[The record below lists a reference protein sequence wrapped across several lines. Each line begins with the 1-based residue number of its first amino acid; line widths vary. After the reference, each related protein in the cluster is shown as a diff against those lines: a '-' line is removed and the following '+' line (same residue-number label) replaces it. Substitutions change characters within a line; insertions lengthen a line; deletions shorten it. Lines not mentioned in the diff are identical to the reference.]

1 VLLVEVILPRLTE
14 DIPMNIQ
21 QSTPTTPLRA
31 RMISDMS
38 GRNLGPASQSSHLRA
53 CKRFAAWLGRSPET
67 ATPDD
72 VKYFQQYLIES
83 GVSICTRNQT
93 MTGVKFL
100 LRVTLRRHDLVAEI
114 FHLKEPV
121 KVPLV
126 LSKKEI
132 KRILAMAP
140 SLKARVMLSLAYGC
154 GMRAGEVVRLK
165 VGDIVPAAR
174 LRHDSDQE
182 IIRIVQSKGRKDR
195 IVMLPVDILS
205 LLRDWWKERPTGQDK
220 DVPAPER
227 VLFPGYRGKHLSA
240 RQISRLFKETAREAG
255 ITKPVTLHTSCR
267 RRASGTMR
275 HSFATHLL
283 ERGVDIRVIQAL
295 LGHTKLTTTARY
307 ASVATGMIAAVDSP
321 LDDLN
326 GAKRK
331 KGKPKPS

>member
-1 VLLVEVILPRLTE
+1 
-14 DIPMNIQ
+14 MNIQ
-21 QSTPTTPLRA
+21 HSTPTTPLRG

-38 GRNLGPASQSSHLRA
+38 ARNLGPASQTSHLRA
-53 CKRFAAWLGRSPET
+53 CKRFAAFLGRSPEM

-100 LRVTLRRHDLVAEI
+100 FRVTLRRHDLVAEI
-114 FHLKEPV
+114 FHLREPDR
-121 KVPLV
+121 VPLV
-126 LSKKEI
+126 LSQKEI
-132 KRILAMAP
+132 KRILAMALG
-140 SLKARVMLSLAYGC
+140 LKAKVMLSLAYGC

-165 VGDIVPAAR
+165 VGDI
-174 LRHDSDQE
+174 DSAQE
-182 IIRIVQSKGRKDR
+182 IIRIVQAKGCKDR
-195 IVMLPVDILS
+195 NVMLPSDILG
-205 LLRDWWKERPTGQDK
+205 LLREWWKERPSGQDK

-240 RQISRLFKETAREAG
+240 RQLSRLFMEAAKEAG
-255 ITKPVTLHTSCR
+255 ITKRVTLHTL
-267 RRASGTMR
+267 R

-295 LGHTKLTTTARY
+295 LGHSKLTTTARY
-307 ASVATGMIAAVDSP
+307 ARVATGMIAAVGSP

-326 GAKRK
+326 QTKRK
-331 KGKPKPS
+331 KGKAKSS

>member
-1 VLLVEVILPRLTE
+1 MT
-14 DIPMNIQ
+14 IQ
-21 QSTPTTPLRA
+21 HPTATAPLRA
-31 RMISDMS
+31 RMIADMS
-38 GRNLGPASQSSHLRA
+38 ARNLGPASQTSHLRA

-72 VKYFQQYLIES
+72 VKHFQRHLIES
-83 GVSICTRNQT
+83 GTSICTRNQT

-100 LRVTLRRHDLVAEI
+100 FRVTLRRHDLAAEV

-126 LSKKEI
+126 LSRNEV

-140 SLKARVMLSLAYGC
+140 GLKARVMLSLAYGC
-154 GMRAGEVVRLK
+154 GLRAGEVVRLR
-165 VGDIVPAAR
+165 VGDIDGA
-174 LRHDSDQE
+174 QN

-195 IVMLPVDILS
+195 NVMLPADILT
-205 LLRDWWKERPTGQDK
+205 LLRDWWKQRPTGQDAG
-220 DVPAPER
+220 VPGPER

-240 RQISRLFKETAREAG
+240 RQISRLFKQAARAAG
-255 ITKPVTLHTSCR
+255 ITKPVTLHTL
-267 RRASGTMR
+267 R

-283 ERGVDIRVIQAL
+283 ERGVDIRIIQAL

-307 ASVATGMIAAVDSP
+307 ASVATGMISAVESP

-326 GAKRK
+326 AAKRK
-331 KGKPKPS
+331 RGRKAAS